1 MANDDWRITV
11 EVEGA
16 KDVAQRLG
24 GDLGAEARQ
33 LADDLKGRR
42 LSVSV
47 DDETLFIYCNSPG
60 DAETAR
66 AIVEAELRANGIAAQ
81 TSKVEHWLENEERW
95 DDEPPGETWE
105 EEKLDE
111 GYAPWEVRVECGS
124 RQEAIDLAARLETE
138 GYKPLRHFHYLIVG
152 ATSHEDAEAL
162 ATRLHGEVEAGGE
175 VVLEAMPKS
184 KFLQRFPSSFAIFGG
199 LAQ

>member
-24 GDLGAEARQ
+24 GDLSAEARE
-33 LADDLKGRR
+33 LADDLKARR

-47 DDETLFIYCNSPG
+47 DDETLYIYSG
-60 DAETAR
+60 TQADAEKAR
-66 AIVEAELRANGIAAQ
+66 AIVESELRANGTEAT
-81 TSKVEHWLENEERW
+81 TSKVEHWLEAEERW

-105 EEKLDE
+105 EEELAE

-124 RQEAIDLAARLETE
+124 RDEAVDLATRLETE
-138 GYKPLRHFHYLIVG
+138 GYKPLRHSSFLIVG
-152 ATSHEDAEAL
+152 TASHEDAEVL
-162 ATRLHGEVEAGGE
+162 ATR
-175 VVLEAMPKS
+175 
-184 KFLQRFPSSFAIFGG
+184 
-199 LAQ
+199 

>member
-16 KDVAQRLG
+16 RDVAGRLG
-24 GDLGAEARQ
+24 GDLSAEARE

-47 DDETLFIYCNSPG
+47 DDETLFIYSNSQA

-66 AIVEAELRANGIAAQ
+66 AVVEAELRANGIEAK
-81 TSKVEHWLENEERW
+81 TSKVEHWLDAEERW
-95 DDEPPGETWE
+95 DDEPPTETWE
-105 EEKLDE
+105 QEELDE

-124 RQEAIDLAARLETE
+124 SQEARDLAARLETE
-138 GYKPLRHFHYLIVG
+138 GYKPLRQSHFLIVG
-152 ATSHEDAEAL
+152 TASHEDAETL
-162 ATRLHGEVEAGGE
+162 AQRLHGEVEVGGE
-175 VVLEAMPKS
+175 VVLEAMPQ
-184 KFLQRFPSSFAIFGG
+184 LPSSFAIFGG